1 MPTKT
6 RAQIQAQSNVTY
18 IDNSVGSITPT
29 NVRALNDDWTDST
42 VFLLDLPNT
51 TVGTAS
57 LALTASYLSGSF
69 DSASYAAF
77 ATTASFALNFN
88 PVATAS
94 YALKAELAVT
104 ASHAV
109 TASYAHKANLATT
122 ASNALT
128 ASYVQNAQS
137 ASYILNA
144 VSSSYA
150 LTASFAA
157 NAPSISTGSFATT
170 GSNTF
175 KADQIISSSGDGLI
189 VYNTVTTQNVLVA
202 NSSGVTSNQLNSDIV
217 SSVSGDLNLVA
228 LAGSAVKT
236 SDLRISNNQDI
247 TGSLKVLGGITGSL
261 QGTAS
266 YAAQVLTASFA
277 QSIANNLNAT
287 FNNVTASNVRVTGT
301 ASIAFLNVEFQS
313 SSVIYSSG
321 SNILGDAAGDT
332 QTLWGTVN
340 VISGPLLVTGSAN
353 FQGGVT
359 ASLLG
364 TASFASQGLSSS
376 YALSSSYSVS
386 SSLADAA
393 NYAVT
398 AGFANNSAT
407 ATSASFASN
416 ALTASFVAGNV
427 TSASFAQTASFI
439 ANNRL
444 NQNLI
449 ISGSSDAQNTLVLFD
464 KLAPF
469 RAAIYADGSNVGL
482 VVSGNL
488 FVPSGFV
495 ITGSGQGITGVIS
508 SSYSVSSSYALSS
521 SFASNAATASFVSL
535 AQSASY
541 VLNAISSSFATSA
554 SRSDSSLSSSYAL
567 TASFAL
573 NAAGG
578 AGFPYSGSA
587 EITGSLIV
595 SGSARGSVFSGSIAS
610 ATSSIDFGTGNFF
623 TSLVSGSTFF
633 NVTNIKAGQTVN
645 VLLTTAGAL
654 PATASFSSNVK
665 QISSSLYTP
674 TSGSGKTDILTFIS
688 FDNTNAYLVATKN
701 LI

>member
-29 NVRALNDDWTDST
+29 AVRTLNDDWTDST
-42 VFLLDLPNT
+42 VFLTDLPNT

-57 LALTASYLSGSF
+57 LAITASYLSGSF

-109 TASYAHKANLATT
+109 TASYAQRALLATT

-128 ASYVQNAQS
+128 ASYVQNAQTASFVASTIS
-137 ASYILNA
+137 ASYAQTASVLLGSVTSA
-144 VSSSYA
+144 SYA
-150 LTASFAA
+150 LTS
-157 NAPSISTGSFATT
+157 SFAT
-170 GSNTF
+170 
-175 KADQIISSSGDGLI
+175 
-189 VYNTVTTQNVLVA
+189 
-202 NSSGVTSNQLNSDIV
+202 
-217 SSVSGDLNLVA
+217 
-228 LAGSAVKT
+228 
-236 SDLRISNNQDI
+236 
-247 TGSLKVLGGITGSL
+247 
-261 QGTAS
+261 TAS
-266 YAAQVLTASFA
+266 YAANVPATASYSLQALSSSFAVSASYAPSPATASYASQALSSSFATTASFA
-277 QSIANNLNAT
+277 QNIANNLNAT

-321 SNILGDAAGDT
+321 SNILGDASNDT

-364 TASFASQGLSSS
+364 TASFASQGVSSS

-407 ATSASFASN
+407 ATSASFATN

-427 TSASFAQTASFI
+427 TSASFSQTASFI

-449 ISGSSDAQNTLVLFD
+449 ISGSSGAQNTLVLFD
-464 KLAPF
+464 KDAPY
-469 RAAIYADGSNVGL
+469 RAAIYADGTNGGL

-488 FVPSGFV
+488 YVPAGFV
-495 ITGSGQGITGVIS
+495 ITGSGAGITGIIS

-521 SFASNAATASFVSL
+521 SFADNAATASFVTL

-541 VLNAISSSFATSA
+541 VLNAVSASRATSA
-554 SRSDSSLSSSYAL
+554 SRADSSLSSSYAL